1 MQHNP
6 ERCRLWW
13 DIIRRA
19 SLIAEGGLFKDLHA
33 QNKEHWNKLPY
44 VTDLQKL
51 CGFSYMV
58 KIKMQLRDADPGPIA
73 TLHKRQVWLY
83 TIGIHLSA
91 DRPSIAT

>member
-1 MQHNP
+1 MLKEDRSRIYMLKTKNIGISYP
-6 ERCRLWW
+6 LL
-13 DIIRRA
+13 
-19 SLIAEGGLFKDLHA
+19 LICS
-33 QNKEHWNKLPY
+33 Q
-44 VTDLQKL
+44 L

-58 KIKMQLRDADPGPIA
+58 KIKMQLRDADPGAIA